1 MPVIKPPTLKPTRIG
16 YTWGRTFFNSLNL
29 LLTCVILGL
38 ILYLFIH
45 INNIIKTIVSVSVKS
60 IKENKDI
67 QPLLVDLGTTTAIG
81 VLKNDK
87 VQTELNTVIQ
97 NATNPLKKSINDQI
111 SKTLNLPSLNPTKP
125 SLNPALDPSPDTAV

>member
-1 MPVIKPPTLKPTRIG
+1 
-16 YTWGRTFFNSLNL
+16 NL